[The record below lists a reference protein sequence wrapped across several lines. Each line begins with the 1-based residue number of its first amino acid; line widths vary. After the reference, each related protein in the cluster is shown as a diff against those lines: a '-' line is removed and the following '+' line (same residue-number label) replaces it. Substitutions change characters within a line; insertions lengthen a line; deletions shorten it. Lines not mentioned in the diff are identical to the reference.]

1 MTVLPTIF
9 NRSQSSFRQASA
21 AQWLAT
27 QQEISMTATL
37 LHHPAQNARYA
48 DAAAVA
54 KALQPEEGVFLFSSD
69 ELTSRARQ
77 FLDHFPGT
85 VSYAV
90 KCNSSKE
97 VLATLA
103 AVGVTHWDVAS
114 VHEMAAVAA
123 VSRTAQFHYHNP
135 VKSRREIADAYGTYT
150 CRRFVVDC
158 REELDKIIAVIGKDP
173 TVEIA
178 VRLVLPRDRGSSA
191 HDFST
196 KFGAPEHI
204 CVELLQQVVAAGFV
218 PVLTFHPG
226 SQSKEPQVYVRH
238 IEAAARIAKAADVN
252 VRILNVGGGFP
263 ANYELS
269 TAPEP
274 EVFFRAIDQA
284 VTRSFGSDHP
294 ALECEPGR
302 GMVATCMSLMVQV
315 KLVCSDGDDIF
326 ISDGVYGGMM
336 EYMQVPDLK
345 PPFRLIRDGRELEGV
360 SKSWK
365 VFGPTCDPLDVL
377 PHRLDLHQGI
387 KEGDYIEFGTLGA
400 YGLATAT
407 RFNGY
412 GGHQVVA
419 VDQVLEM

>member
-1 MTVLPTIF
+1 
-9 NRSQSSFRQASA
+9 
-21 AQWLAT
+21 
-27 QQEISMTATL
+27 MTATL
-37 LHHPAQNARYA
+37 LHHASHNIRFA

-54 KALQPEEGVFLFSSD
+54 KELSPEEGVFLFSAD
-69 ELTSRARQ
+69 ELKSRARQ
-77 FLDHFPGT
+77 FLDNFPGT

-90 KCNSSKE
+90 KCNSSAE
-97 VLATLA
+97 VLSTLVEA
-103 AVGVTHWDVAS
+103 GVKAWDVAS
-114 VHEMAAVAA
+114 VHEMAAVSA
-123 VSRTAQFHYHNP
+123 VTKNAYFHYHNP
-135 VKSRREIADAYGTYT
+135 VKSRREITDAYKLYN

-158 REELDKIIAVIGKDP
+158 KEELEKVIAIVGADP

-178 VRLVLPRDRGSSA
+178 VRLVLPRDRGSST

-204 CVELLQQVVAAGFV
+204 CIELLQQVVAAGYI

-226 SQSKEPQVYVRH
+226 SQSTEPQVYVRH
-238 IEAAARIAKAADVN
+238 IEAAARIAKNADIT
-252 VRILNVGGGFP
+252 VRTLNVGGGFP

-284 VTRSFGSDHP
+284 VTKAFGPDHP

-302 GMVATCMSLMVQV
+302 GIVATCMSLLVQV
-315 KLVCSDGDDIF
+315 KLVCSDGDDLF
-326 ISDGVYGGMM
+326 ISDGVYGGLM
-336 EYMQVPDLK
+336 EYMQAPDLK
-345 PPFRLIRDGRELEGV
+345 PPYRLIRDGKELEGV
-360 SKSWK
+360 AKSWK

-377 PHRLDLHQGI
+377 PHRLDLYKGI
-387 KEGDYIEFGTLGA
+387 SEGDYIEFGTLGA

-412 GGHQVVA
+412 GGHSIVA
-419 VDQVLEM
+419 VDRVLEM

>member
-1 MTVLPTIF
+1 
-9 NRSQSSFRQASA
+9 
-21 AQWLAT
+21 
-27 QQEISMTATL
+27 MTATIL
-37 LHHPAQNARYA
+37 QHPAQTHHFA
-48 DAAAVA
+48 DAPAVA
-54 KALQPEEGVFLFSSD
+54 KAMMPEEGVFLFSAD
-69 ELTSRARQ
+69 ELTSRAKQ

-90 KCNSSKE
+90 KCNSSAE
-97 VLATLA
+97 VITTLA
-103 AVGVTHWDVAS
+103 KAGVHHWDVAS
-114 VHEMAAVAA
+114 VHEMAAVHA
-123 VSRTAQFHYHNP
+123 VSKSAHFHYHNP
-135 VKSRREIADAYGTYT
+135 VKSRREIKDAYEIYG
-150 CRRFVVDC
+150 CRRFAVDC
-158 REELDKIIAVIGKDP
+158 REEIEKIIAVVGKDD
-173 TVEIA
+173 TVELA

-191 HDFST
+191 HDFSS

-204 CVELLQQVVAAGFV
+204 CIELLQQTVAAGYQ

-238 IEAAARIAKAADVN
+238 IEAAARIAKNAGVN
-252 VRILNVGGGFP
+252 VRTLNVGGGFP

-284 VTRSFGSDHP
+284 VTKAFGADHP

-302 GMVATCMSLMVQV
+302 GIVATCMSLLVQV
-315 KLVCSDGDDIF
+315 KLVCTDGDDIF
-326 ISDGVYGGMM
+326 INDGVYGGLM

-345 PPFRLIRDGRELEGV
+345 PPFRLIRDGKELEGV
-360 SKSWK
+360 AKSYK

-377 PHRLDLHQGI
+377 PHRLDLYQGI
-387 KEGDYIEFGTLGA
+387 REGDFIEFGTLGA

-412 GGHQVVA
+412 GKHEVIA
-419 VDQVLEM
+419 VDRVLEM

>member
-1 MTVLPTIF
+1 MPATIL
-9 NRSQSSFRQASA
+9 Q
-21 AQWLAT
+21 
-27 QQEISMTATL
+27 
-37 LHHPAQNARYA
+37 HPANNQNFA
-48 DAAAVA
+48 DALAVSE
-54 KALQPEEGVFLFSSD
+54 ALSPEEALFLFSAS

-77 FLDHFPGT
+77 FLDNFPGT

-90 KCNSSKE
+90 KCNSSAE
-97 VLATLA
+97 VIATLYA
-103 AVGVTHWDVAS
+103 AGVNAWDVAS

-123 VSRTAQFHYHNP
+123 VCKDAHFHYHNP
-135 VKSRREIADAYGTYT
+135 VKSRREIADAYKVYG
-150 CRRFVVDC
+150 CRRFAVDC
-158 REELDKIIAVIGKDP
+158 REEVQKIIDVIGADP
-173 TVEIA
+173 TVELA

-191 HDFST
+191 HDFSS

-204 CVELLQQVVAAGFV
+204 CIELLQQAVAAGYQ

-238 IEAAARIAKAADVN
+238 IEAAARISKNAGVN
-252 VRILNVGGGFP
+252 IRTLNVGGGFP

-284 VTRSFGSDHP
+284 VTRAFGANHP

-302 GMVATCMSLMVQV
+302 GLVATCMSLLTQV
-315 KLVCSDGDDIF
+315 KLVCTDGDDIF
-326 ISDGVYGGMM
+326 VNDGVYGGLM

-345 PPFRLIRDGRELEGV
+345 PPFRLIRDGKEVEGI
-360 SKSWK
+360 SKSYK

-377 PHRLDLHQGI
+377 PHRLDLYQNI
-387 KEGDYIEFGTLGA
+387 KEGDFIEFGTLGA

-412 GGHQVVA
+412 GNHQIVA
-419 VDQVLEM
+419 VDKVLEM